1 MKTFWYL
8 NLVSFLKRNLFLVKP
23 TIELLRLVHLF
34 NKHAIRKIEKLLNL
48 ETKERKWDFVRFKG
62 KTARRLRRA
71 KKGPRPRG
79 RKSPTRAR
87 VAKRPSKK
95 IPKIRKRIPPKK
107 VTKKVKK
114 PTLGELEKGAELAEL
129 RRGLE
134 KMEKAEAKG
143 PERKPVAK
151 EKEAKVKKPE
161 KIKKPKVKE
170 KPKRGRVIPKPPVKR
185 VKKPEE
191 LSRPALEALEA
202 DEELTELRGK
212 LAAGKGVKE
221 EFEEYTTFE
230 VPVGYQEQNRYWIVK
245 PFAWTSILFNPK
257 KNERLYYLVEPRL
270 TPLEKTVLETLHEHL
285 LDRLTYDEAMKD
297 RDAILG
303 SKAAALLD
311 EYDISVDEGA
321 VRKLLYYIKR
331 SYIGYGRIDAFL
343 KDPRIE
349 DISCDGPGL
358 PIFLYHQ
365 DYQNIRTNVVYK
377 DPTELDLS
385 VGRLV
390 ERAGKQISLGKPT
403 VDATLPQ
410 GYRLQAT
417 IGKEVTTRGST
428 FTIRKYREEPFT
440 PVDLIKFKTFSSEM
454 LAYLWLAAENKKNIA
469 IVGGTASGKTCTL
482 NAISLF
488 MPPDAKIVSIEDTR
502 ELALYQENWVAAV
515 TRPAY
520 GEKAITMY
528 DLLTQALRQRPEIII
543 VGEVRGPEA
552 LSLFQAMTTGHTS
565 YSTMHAGS
573 MQEMVYRLEGEPI
586 NVPHH
591 MLSSLDIVCI
601 QLLSHFKD
609 ARVRRNQ
616 SVVEIVGV
624 DRETGAL
631 RTNHLFERDSITD
644 RFEQVG
650 NSLIMADIMR
660 ERGWGTLK
668 LEEELENRRRVLEYL
683 AAKDIRSIGEV
694 SKIIRQYHFEPEKVM
709 KLVNRAKI

>member
-1 MKTFWYL
+1 
-8 NLVSFLKRNLFLVKP
+8 VK
-23 TIELLRLVHLF
+23 L
-34 NKHAIRKIEKLLNL
+34 
-48 ETKERKWDFVRFKG
+48 KG
-62 KTARRLRRA
+62 KIAGRLRKA
-71 KKGPRPRG
+71 KKEPRPMG
-79 RKSPTRAR
+79 
-87 VAKRPSKK
+87 KK
-95 IPKIRKRIPPKK
+95 PPKQK
-107 VTKKVKK
+107 VTKKAEK
-114 PTLGELEKGAELAEL
+114 PTLKVLEAGTELAEL
-129 RRGLE
+129 QGGLE
-134 KMEKAEAKG
+134 EMEKIEVKAPK
-143 PERKPVAK
+143 RRPVIK
-151 EKEAKVKKPE
+151 EKKVKVKKPE
-161 KIKKPKVKE
+161 KIEKPKVKE
-170 KPKRGRVIPKPPVKR
+170 KPKRGKVVPKPPVKR
-185 VKKPEE
+185 VKKLEGVSKPD
-191 LSRPALEALEA
+191 LEALET
-202 DEELTELRGK
+202 DKELTELQEK
-212 LAAGKGVKE
+212 LAAGEGVQG
-221 EFEEYTTFE
+221 EFEDYTTFE
-230 VPVGYQEQNRYWIVK
+230 VPTGYQEQGRYWIVK
-245 PFAWTSILFNPK
+245 PFAWVAILFNPER
-257 KNERLYYLVEPRL
+257 NERLYYLVEPRL

-285 LDRLTYDEAMKD
+285 LDRLTYDEATKD
-297 RDAILG
+297 RDVILAT
-303 SKAAALLD
+303 KAVELLD
-311 EYDISVDEGA
+311 EYDISLDDGIIK
-321 VRKLLYYIKR
+321 KLLYYIKR
-331 SYIGYGRIDAFL
+331 SYIGFGRIDAFL

-365 DYQNIRTNVVYK
+365 DYQNVRTNVVYD
-377 DPTELDLS
+377 DPTELDLA

-454 LAYLWLAAENKKNIA
+454 LAYLWLAAENKKNIV

-502 ELALYQENWVAAV
+502 ELSLYQDNWVAAV

-528 DLLTQALRQRPEIII
+528 DLLAQALRQRPEIII
-543 VGEVRGPEA
+543 VGEVRGSEA

-573 MQEMVYRLEGEPI
+573 VQEMVYRLEGEPI

-591 MLSSLDIVCI
+591 MLSSLNIMCL
-601 QLLSHFKD
+601 QLLTHFKD
-609 ARVRRNQ
+609 TRVRRNQ
-616 SVVEIVGV
+616 SVVEIAGV

-631 RTNHLFERDSITD
+631 RTNHLFERNSITD

-650 NSLIMADIMR
+650 NSLVMAEIMQ
-660 ERGWGTLK
+660 ERGWGTMRLDK
-668 LEEELENRRRVLEYL
+668 ELDNRRRVLEYL
-683 AAKDIRSIGEV
+683 VAKNINGIEEV

-709 KLVNRAKI
+709 KLVNRAKIA

>member
-1 MKTFWYL
+1 MK
-8 NLVSFLKRNLFLVKP
+8 P
-23 TIELLRLVHLF
+23 
-34 NKHAIRKIEKLLNL
+34 
-48 ETKERKWDFVRFKG
+48 KG
-62 KTARRLRRA
+62 KIAGRLRKA
-71 KKGPRPRG
+71 KKESHPKG
-79 RKSPTRAR
+79 KKLPTRAR
-87 VAKRPSKK
+87 AAKKAREPALKA
-95 IPKIRKRIPPKK
+95 
-107 VTKKVKK
+107 
-114 PTLGELEKGAELAEL
+114 LEEDAELEKL

-134 KMEKAEAKG
+134 AMEKAEAKELE
-143 PERKPVAK
+143 PAAE
-151 EKEAKVKKPE
+151 EKKIEFKKPE
-161 KIKKPKVKE
+161 KIKKPEVKGKGKRGRALLGSAVKE
-170 KPKRGRVIPKPPVKR
+170 KIEDISK
-185 VKKPEE
+185 
-191 LSRPALEALEA
+191 PALEALEA
-202 DEELTELRGK
+202 DRELTELQEK
-212 LAAGKGVKE
+212 LAAGEGAVE
-221 EFEEYTTFE
+221 EFEEYAAFE
-230 VPVGYQEQNRYWIVK
+230 VPAGYQEQARYWIVK
-245 PFAWTSILFNPK
+245 PFAWTAILFNPER
-257 KNERLYYLVEPRL
+257 NERMYYLVEPSL
-270 TPLEKTVLETLHEHL
+270 TPMEKTVLETLHEHL

-297 RDAILG
+297 RDAILR
-303 SKAAALLD
+303 SKATELLNEYGISID
-311 EYDISVDEGA
+311 EDVIK
-321 VRKLLYYIKR
+321 KLLYYIKR
-331 SYIGYGRIDAFL
+331 NYIGYGRIDAFL

-349 DISCDGPGL
+349 DISCDGPSL

-365 DYQNIRTNVVYK
+365 DYQNIRTNIVYD
-377 DPTELDLS
+377 DPMELDLF

-403 VDATLPQ
+403 VDATMPE

-417 IGKEVTTRGST
+417 IGREVTTRGST

-440 PVDLIKFKTFSSEM
+440 PVDLIKFRTFSPEM
-454 LAYLWLAAENKKNIA
+454 LAYLWLAAENKKNIM

-502 ELALYQENWVAAV
+502 ELSLYQENWVAAV

-528 DLLTQALRQRPEIII
+528 DLLVQALRQRPEIII

-573 MQEMVYRLEGEPI
+573 IQEMVYRLEGEPI

-601 QLLSHFKD
+601 QLLTHFKD
-609 ARVRRNQ
+609 VRVRRNQ
-616 SVVEIVGV
+616 SIVEIVGV

-631 RTNHLFERDSITD
+631 RTNHLFERDPITD
-644 RFEQVG
+644 KFEMVG
-650 NSLIMADIMR
+650 NSIVMAEIMR

-683 AAKDIRSIGEV
+683 VAKDIRGIEEV

-709 KLVNRAKI
+709 KMVDRAKIT

>member
-1 MKTFWYL
+1 MK
-8 NLVSFLKRNLFLVKP
+8 P
-23 TIELLRLVHLF
+23 
-34 NKHAIRKIEKLLNL
+34 
-48 ETKERKWDFVRFKG
+48 KG
-62 KTARRLRRA
+62 KIARRLRKA
-71 KKGPRPRG
+71 KKESSPRG
-79 RKSPTRAR
+79 KKLSTKARA
-87 VAKRPSKK
+87 A
-95 IPKIRKRIPPKK
+95 
-107 VTKKVKK
+107 KVKK
-114 PTLGELEKGAELAEL
+114 KVEKSAFKALDEGAELAEL

-134 KMEKAEAKG
+134 AMEEAEAKG
-143 PERKPVAK
+143 PGLEPAAR
-151 EKEAKVKKPE
+151 EKGAKVKKPE
-161 KIKKPKVKE
+161 KIKESKVKG
-170 KPKRGRVIPKPPVKR
+170 KAKRGKVVLEPSVKR
-185 VKKPEE
+185 MKKPEDV
-191 LSRPALEALEA
+191 SKPALEALEI
-202 DEELTELRGK
+202 DKELAELQEK
-212 LAAGKGVKE
+212 LGVEKGVKE

-230 VPVGYQEQNRYWIVK
+230 VPAGYQEQNRYWIVK
-245 PFAWTSILFNPK
+245 PFVWAAILFNPE
-257 KNERLYYLVEPRL
+257 KNERLYYLVEPQL

-285 LDRLTYDEAMKD
+285 LDRLTYDDAVKD
-297 RDAILG
+297 RDAVLR
-303 SKAAALLD
+303 SKAAELLN
-311 EYDISVDEGA
+311 EYDISANEEV
-321 VRKLLYYIKR
+321 VKKLLYYIKR
-331 SYIGYGRIDAFL
+331 SYIGYSRIDAFL

-365 DYQNIRTNVVYK
+365 DYQNIRTNVVYE
-377 DPTELDLS
+377 DPMELDLF

-403 VDATLPQ
+403 VDATMPE

-440 PVDLIKFKTFSSEM
+440 PVDLIKFRTFSPEM
-454 LAYLWLAAENKKNIA
+454 LAYLWLAAENKKNIM

-502 ELALYQENWVAAV
+502 ELSLYQENWVAAV

-528 DLLTQALRQRPEIII
+528 DLLVQALRQRPEIII

-573 MQEMVYRLEGEPI
+573 IQEMVYRLEGEPI

-601 QLLSHFKD
+601 QLLTHFKE

-616 SVVEIVGV
+616 SVVEVVGV

-631 RTNHLFERDSITD
+631 RTNHLFERNQITD
-644 RFEQVG
+644 QFEMVG
-650 NSLIMADIMR
+650 NSIVMAEIMR
-660 ERGWGTLK
+660 ERGWGTLR

-683 AAKDIRSIGEV
+683 VAKDIKGIEEV
-694 SKIIRQYHFEPEKVM
+694 SKVIRQYHFEPEKVM
-709 KLVNRAKI
+709 KLVDRAKIT